1 MKRAGSAYDSPSAS
15 ARAPRSQRK
24 TLVMTLHRIAR
35 PTITLAF
42 AYLLGGCFVNG
53 QTGVVMSTP
62 NVGVQTTVAVPPPP
76 AFNTSMTASVMVPAG
91 VQVLQAQCQQGTQE
105 ACNGLDD
112 NCDGVIDEGCGYSG
126 GNIQI
131 TAAWQTASDIDLHVV
146 DPTGAEVFYGA
157 RNSASGGVLDHD
169 ANAACRIAPPTVE
182 NVYWNSPQPPS
193 GAYQIRLV
201 AYDMCG
207 VPNTPTTLSI
217 SVGGRVI
224 GTYSVSF
231 TQQNQSYTIPF
242 TVP

>member
-1 MKRAGSAYDSPSAS
+1 
-15 ARAPRSQRK
+15 
-24 TLVMTLHRIAR
+24 
-35 PTITLAF
+35 
-42 AYLLGGCFVNG
+42 
-53 QTGVVMSTP
+53 
-62 NVGVQTTVAVPPPP
+62 
-76 AFNTSMTASVMVPAG
+76 VPAG
-91 VQVLQAQCQQGTQE
+91 HAGGLQRPRRQLQRRHRR
-105 ACNGLDD
+105 GLRLLRRQH
-112 NCDGVIDEGCGYSG
+112 
-126 GNIQI
+126 QI

-157 RNSASGGVLDHD
+157 RNSASGGELDHD

-193 GAYQIRLV
+193 GNYQIRLV

-207 VPNTPTTLSI
+207 VPNTPTTVSI